1 MKGGIKAFKNARYLT
16 RGVQSKIPVKLQIFM
31 WSCIESVSEADYLQI
46 FRLEPIETIQKI
58 THEQEQPQFNRKY
71 LIPTDHPII
80 AKVYIIDD
88 GEHSIML
95 LANEYWST
103 KPVLRDWLFYVILE
117 EFKIEENKIYC
128 SFCKAVIYDDDY
140 EELNGQII
148 CDTCITNSTYICDCC
163 GSRKW
168 TENSYGNECTSLCS
182 HCYNNHYTHCLFK
195 WWCPAPRG

>member
-1 MKGGIKAFKNARYLT
+1 MYITIFSIYRLLRSRLTYSNTFLKLISIFPTFHIYNNMTKMKGGIKAFKNARYLT

-71 LIPTDHPII
+71 LIPTDHPIT

-95 LANEYWST
+95 LANEY
-103 KPVLRDWLFYVILE
+103 
-117 EFKIEENKIYC
+117 
-128 SFCKAVIYDDDY
+128 
-140 EELNGQII
+140 
-148 CDTCITNSTYICDCC
+148 
-163 GSRKW
+163 
-168 TENSYGNECTSLCS
+168 
-182 HCYNNHYTHCLFK
+182 
-195 WWCPAPRG
+195 